1 MHALQITG
9 SHSATITQNAL
20 RWELKHLCYALHW
33 QWTSNGSLF
42 WVPTFNQNVIN
53 NENWITIMNHNEQL
67 SIKKEITQYT
77 FKG

>member
-9 SHSATITQNAL
+9 SHSATITQNGL
-20 RWELKHLCYALHW
+20 TWELKHLYYVPHW

-53 NENWITIMNHNEQL
+53 NENYITVMNHNEQL
-67 SIKKEITQYT
+67 SIKEERTQYI
-77 FKG
+77 FRG